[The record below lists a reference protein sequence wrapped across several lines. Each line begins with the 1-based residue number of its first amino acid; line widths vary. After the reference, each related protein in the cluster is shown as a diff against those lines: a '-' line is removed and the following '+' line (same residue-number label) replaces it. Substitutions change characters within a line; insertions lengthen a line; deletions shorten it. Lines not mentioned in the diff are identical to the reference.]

1 MVIPSVSILKDYNN
15 RDYVFAA
22 KKSKEK
28 TYTLKKVFVNEIE
41 KFNGVSMIEV
51 KEKLSVGSN
60 LVVKGIKGITESD
73 IVRTK

>member
-1 MVIPSVSILKDYNN
+1 
-15 RDYVFAA
+15 
-22 KKSKEK
+22 
-28 TYTLKKVFVNEIE
+28 
-41 KFNGVSMIEV
+41 MIEV